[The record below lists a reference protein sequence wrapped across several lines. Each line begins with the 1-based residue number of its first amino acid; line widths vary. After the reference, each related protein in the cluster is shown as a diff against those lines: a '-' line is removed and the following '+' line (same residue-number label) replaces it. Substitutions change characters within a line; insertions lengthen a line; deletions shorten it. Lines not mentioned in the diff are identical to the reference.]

1 MNKEKVN
8 KQKHAQ
14 KFDVR
19 SHVTQELQEIVVW
32 FNIPSCGFNEYDN
45 NTNGDNSNGKYDHNN
60 NDNSN
65 GNTDNKRK
73 NINNSNIH
81 FCNS

>member
-1 MNKEKVN
+1 MR
-8 KQKHAQ
+8 

-19 SHVTQELQEIVVW
+19 IHVTQKLQAIVVSY
-32 FNIPSCGFNEYDN
+32 PPCGFNEYNN
-45 NTNGDNSNGKYDHNN
+45 NTYGDNSNSNCNDSNN

-65 GNTDNKRK
+65 GNTDNKYK
-73 NINNSNIH
+73 NINNDNVH